1 MNKPYE
7 VLQDSTKTESSPL
20 NKDMSCDANIPD
32 LDEIL
37 EYQETIEEEED
48 NDIDEK
54 EKFLPKTFGPIQI
67 WSHFHSKCKNQAVC
81 QR

>member
-20 NKDMSCDANIPD
+20 NKDISCDANIPD

-37 EYQETIEEEED
+37 EYQETIEEGED
-48 NDIDEK
+48 NQEYAK
-54 EKFLPKTFGPIQI
+54 EANRR
-67 WSHFHSKCKNQAVC
+67 FHMPPLGNQHRKNEYKH
-81 QR
+81 

>member
-20 NKDMSCDANIPD
+20 NKDISCDANIPD

-37 EYQETIEEEED
+37 EYQETIEEED

-54 EKFLPKTFGPIQI
+54 EKFLPKKTFGPIQI
-67 WSHFHSKCKNQAVC
+67 
-81 QR
+81 

>member
-7 VLQDSTKTESSPL
+7 VLQDSTKSESSPL

-37 EYQETIEEEED
+37 EYQETIEED

-54 EKFLPKTFGPIQI
+54 EKFLPKKTFGPIQI
-67 WSHFHSKCKNQAVC
+67 
-81 QR
+81 